1 MSLHHR
7 VAPRK
12 QPLPAARVLL
22 NALAL
27 HSARDAARIFLENLV
42 ARLPDVWPEAEIHV
56 LAPDEVEIPS
66 GQVHVIRT
74 RAPRS
79 GLERVAEDFIR
90 LPNAESQIGPD
101 VVISPNE
108 SIPSRV
114 RAPLVV
120 VAQNLFFHC
129 PEIGPLRTGPPLA
142 RLRSR
147 LQFTF
152 YRRQMPRAYAR
163 ADVIVA
169 VSRHAA
175 TELARYARLDPSRVR
190 IVPYGADRL
199 PVRPRIESG
208 GTRRLLAVGALA
220 HYKRLNVAVVA
231 LAALRRGGADY
242 ELLLAG
248 EAWPGYRDTVDRFAR
263 AAGIGRHVKWLG
275 AVSGEEL
282 AELFAG
288 SFALVSLSACE
299 SFGIPVVEAM
309 RAGVPVVVADEPWS
323 AETVGD
329 AAVRVVGTDPLSV
342 ADGVRSLLD
351 RSEWQRRVE
360 AGRRTAARYTW
371 SGNAAGIAA
380 AAASVARGDSNP
392 LETR

>member
-1 MSLHHR
+1 M
-7 VAPRK
+7 
-12 QPLPAARVLL
+12 LL

-27 HSARDAARIFLENLV
+27 HSARDAARVFLENLV
-42 ARLPDVWPEAEIHV
+42 EQLPIVWPEADIHV
-56 LAPDEVEIPS
+56 LAPRDVSLPRRLFR
-66 GQVHVIRT
+66 VIRVPT
-74 RAPRS
+74 PRS
-79 GLERVAEDFIR
+79 GAERVLEDFIR
-90 LPNAESQIGPD
+90 LPAVEAKVLPD

-108 SIPSRV
+108 SIPRRI
-114 RAPLVV
+114 RAPVVV

-147 LQFTF
+147 LQFIF

-175 TELARYARLDPSRVR
+175 AELARYARLDPRRVR
-190 IVPYGADRL
+190 VVPYGADRL
-199 PVRPRIESG
+199 PVRPPIESAR
-208 GTRRLLAVGALA
+208 TRRLLVVGTLA
-220 HYKRLNVAVVA
+220 HYKRLDVAVAA

-248 EAWPGYRDTVDRFAR
+248 EEWPGYRDVVDRFAR
-263 AAGIGRHVKWLG
+263 AVGMQQHVRRLG

-329 AAVRVVGTDPLSV
+329 AAVRVVGTDPWSV

-351 RSEWQRRVE
+351 GSERKRRVE
-360 AGRRTAARYTW
+360 AGRRTAACYTW

-380 AAASVARGDSNP
+380 AAASVVRGDRNP
-392 LETR
+392 A